1 MAVLT
6 PFEAG
11 FLESSPFSVMGVAR
25 LKQRRALGFK
35 VLGLKGLIK
44 GFRVWGLGLWGLGF
58 WGLGFKGLRFIR
70 V

>member
-35 VLGLKGLIK
+35 VLGLKGLRVL
-44 GFRVWGLGLWGLGF
+44 GFWGLGLCGLGF